1 MFTRLAFRFIPH
13 PYEFIEK
20 AKKVH
25 VFYGRGSNFTDTYIK
40 SPNNIIKHVDRRIR
54 GEIDIGNL
62 LFNADFIAAYYHP
75 IKSHI
80 TKTKILRSVETFM

>member
-1 MFTRLAFRFIPH
+1 MSLS
-13 PYEFIEK
+13 K
-20 AKKVH
+20 KQKKVH
-25 VFYGRGSNFTDTYIK
+25 VFYGRGSNFTDTYNK
-40 SPNNIIKHVDRRIR
+40 SPNNIIIKHVDRRIR
-54 GEIDIGNL
+54 GEIDIGHL